1 MDHGTVIRALSR
13 GEISKLHIGV
23 VREGAQQAFGEGLPS
38 NIHCL

>member
-13 GEISKLHIGV
+13 GEISNLHIGG
-23 VREGAQQAFGEGLPS
+23 EGAQQAFGEGLPS